1 MFGELNGS
9 EPSLQVVTLVP
20 PGEWP
25 IQAHGIEELSSSFPM
40 DAGPEQT
47 LDAHTLFSVWESCP
61 HLSLYKQSQSLSL
74 SVSLSLSLSLAP
86 SPIPKP
92 QQQHLYLIFRLHR
105 ETPEQPPHD

>member
-9 EPSLQVVTLVP
+9 EPSLQVVTLVL
-20 PGEWP
+20 PGVWP

-74 SVSLSLSLSLAP
+74 SVSLSLSLSLW
-86 SPIPKP
+86 
-92 QQQHLYLIFRLHR
+92 L
-105 ETPEQPPHD
+105 PPPFLNPNSSTCT